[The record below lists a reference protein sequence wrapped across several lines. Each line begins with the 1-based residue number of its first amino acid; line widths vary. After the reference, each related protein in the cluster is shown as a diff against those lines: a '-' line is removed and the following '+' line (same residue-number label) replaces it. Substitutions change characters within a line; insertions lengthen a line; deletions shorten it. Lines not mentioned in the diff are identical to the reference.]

1 MASSAKIARL
11 APQAKVAP
19 QRKKVTTRTAQQR
32 RVQGSSKV
40 RVVPHAAVS
49 TRSRRLVLAGLLV
62 SFVAIAMMMLVVVFQ
77 TRIAETQLNID
88 EIESQIVAERDR
100 YDALRLER
108 SSLREPSR
116 LVSEA
121 TVMGMVPGN
130 GTDFISVDPLTVAQ
144 VLVSTGG
151 VDPELLSVS
160 HDPLVNYGA
169 VKSTI
174 GDRP

>member
-1 MASSAKIARL
+1 MARSVKIARS
-11 APQAKVAP
+11 APPAKVAP
-19 QRKKVTTRTAQQR
+19 QRKKVKTRTAQQR
-32 RVQGSSKV
+32 RVQGSPKV
-40 RVVPHAAVS
+40 RAVPHAAVS
-49 TRSRRLVLAGLLV
+49 TRSRRLVIAGLLV
-62 SFVAIAMMMLVVVFQ
+62 SFLAIAMMLLVVVFQ

-88 EIESQIVAERDR
+88 EIESQIASERDR

-121 TVMGMVPGN
+121 TAMGMVPGN
-130 GTDFISVDPLTVAQ
+130 GTDFISVDPLTIAQ

>member
-1 MASSAKIARL
+1 MARPVKVTRT
-11 APQAKVAP
+11 APQPKAAP

-32 RVQGSSKV
+32 RTQPSPIA
-40 RVVPHAAVS
+40 RAVTQRDVTKR
-49 TRSRRLVLAGLLV
+49 TRRFVFAGLSIAFL
-62 SFVAIAMMMLVVVFQ
+62 AIAMMMLVVVFQ

-88 EIESQIVAERDR
+88 KIESQISAERDR

-108 SSLREPSR
+108 SSLREPAR
-116 LVSEA
+116 LVTEA
-121 TVMGMVPGN
+121 TGMGMVPGN
-130 GTDFISVDPLTVAQ
+130 GTDFVSVDTLNIDQ

>member
-1 MASSAKIARL
+1 M
-11 APQAKVAP
+11 
-19 QRKKVTTRTAQQR
+19 TTRTAQQR
-32 RVQGSSKV
+32 RVQGSPKV
-40 RVVPHAAVS
+40 RAVPHAAVS
-49 TRSRRLVLAGLLV
+49 TRSRRLVIAGLLV
-62 SFVAIAMMMLVVVFQ
+62 SFLAIAMMLLVVVFQ

-88 EIESQIVAERDR
+88 EIESQIAAERDR

-121 TVMGMVPGN
+121 TAMGMVPGQ
-130 GTDFISVDPLTVAQ
+130 GTDFTAVDPMTMAL

-151 VDPELLSVS
+151 VDPKILAIS
-160 HDPLVNYGA
+160 HDPFENYGA
-169 VKSTI
+169 VKATV

>member
-1 MASSAKIARL
+1 MARSVKIARS
-11 APQAKVAP
+11 APQPKAAP
-19 QRKKVTTRTAQQR
+19 QRKKVTTRTAQER
-32 RVQGSSKV
+32 RAQGS
-40 RVVPHAAVS
+40 RVARAVPQPAIS
-49 TRSRRLVLAGLLV
+49 RRSRRLVLAGLFV
-62 SFVAIAMMMLVVVFQ
+62 SFLAIAMMMLVVVFQ

-88 EIESQIVAERDR
+88 KIESQIAAERDR

-116 LVSEA
+116 LVAEA
-121 TVMGMVPGN
+121 TAMGMVPGN

-169 VKSTI
+169 VKATI